1 MRKTTQAKRLASTL
15 AVLLLAG
22 CVVNVNVDSSDTVS
36 DEDAIRAAGA
46 EWTRYYHGADLDGLM
61 SLYQPD
67 AIVALHEQPA
77 LFGKPAI
84 RNYFST
90 RLGGPAAEFDLEY
103 EAIRV
108 EGELAYIVSK
118 YWLAIGDGP
127 DAIQDAGRSLL
138 VYRRGA
144 DGRWRIEADIDQD
157 TPDVTF
163 DGR

>member
-1 MRKTTQAKRLASTL
+1 MPKITLVRQLASILTL
-15 AVLLLAG
+15 GLLAG
-22 CVVNVNVDSSDTVS
+22 CVVNVNVDSVSPS
-36 DEDAIRAAGA
+36 DEEAIRAAGS
-46 EWTRYYHGADLDGLM
+46 EWTRYYQGADLDGLM
-61 SLYQPD
+61 TLYQPD

-90 RLGGPAAEFDLEY
+90 RLGGPEAEFDLEY

-118 YWLAIGDGP
+118 YWLTIGSGP
-127 DAIQDAGRSLL
+127 DAIRDAGRSLL

-144 DGRWRIEADIDQD
+144 DGQWRIEADIDQD